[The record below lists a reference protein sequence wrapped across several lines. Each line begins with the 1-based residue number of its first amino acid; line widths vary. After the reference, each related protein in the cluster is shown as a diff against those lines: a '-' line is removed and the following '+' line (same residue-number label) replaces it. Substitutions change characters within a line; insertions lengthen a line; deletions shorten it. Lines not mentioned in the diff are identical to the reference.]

1 MMRLALLPA
10 AAAVLA
16 ACASTGVAETVHMEA
31 GRDDGLADLTVEIA
45 VEVPEGNIM
54 LVLFDS
60 GEAFDHGGDAIAQ
73 ASKPAGET
81 VTFTAE
87 GIAPGQ
93 YGIKAFH
100 DMNGNGKLDTNIVG
114 MPTEP
119 FAFSNNAPANYG
131 PAKWKDAAFEVT
143 APATLHKME
152 IK

>member
-1 MMRLALLPA
+1 MMRFALLPA

-16 ACASTGVAETVHMEA
+16 ACASTGVAETIHMED
-31 GRDDGLADLTVEIA
+31 GRDDGLADLTIEIA
-45 VEVPEGNIM
+45 VDVPEGNIM

-60 GEAFDHGGDAIAQ
+60 QEGYDSGDAIAQ
-73 ASKPAGET
+73 ASKPAAAT

-87 GIAPGQ
+87 GIEPGQ
-93 YGIKAFH
+93 YGAKVFH

-119 FAFSNNAPANYG
+119 FAFSNNAPASYG
-131 PAKWKDAAFEVT
+131 PAKWKDAAFEVS
-143 APATLHKME
+143 APVTVHKME